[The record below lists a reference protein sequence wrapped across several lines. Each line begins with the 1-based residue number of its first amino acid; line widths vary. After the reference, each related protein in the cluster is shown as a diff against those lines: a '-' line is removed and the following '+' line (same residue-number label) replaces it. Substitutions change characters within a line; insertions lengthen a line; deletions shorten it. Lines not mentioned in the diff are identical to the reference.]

1 MKKTEMRTAIA
12 MIELIFAIVVMAI
25 VLMSA
30 PMLIS
35 TATKSGYVALQQESI
50 AAASSEIG
58 MILTRHWDERNTDQN
73 LSGPILRAAGN
84 SDLNESTN
92 AAGDPTG
99 RRAGTPASSERSFLT
114 SVGGAGGGRLDAT
127 PSASLGDDSGD
138 RDDLDDFDGNTTR
151 LQQYLLENTTTAVG
165 DYIDQNISI
174 QTTVSY
180 IDDNPDIGSSS
191 YAGSAS
197 TLTLNDPFNRGS
209 GTGDTSNIK
218 LVTVTL
224 TTNNTAV
231 ELNKTI
237 VLQAFSCNIGTY
249 NLNTKDF

>member
-1 MKKTEMRTAIA
+1 MRAAIA
-12 MIELIFAIVVMAI
+12 MIELIFAIVVMGI

-58 MILTRHWDERNTDQN
+58 LILTHHWDEGNTDLN
-73 LSGPILRAAGN
+73 ETAPILGALGN
-84 SDLNESTN
+84 SDLNEN
-92 AAGDPTG
+92 GNTG
-99 RRAGTPASSERSFLT
+99 RRAGTPESSKRSFFT
-114 SVGGAGGGRLDAT
+114 SLGGEVNAT
-127 PSASLGDDSGD
+127 ASASLGNDAGDS
-138 RDDLDDFDGNTTR
+138 DDLDDFAGTTTT
-151 LQQYLLENTTTAVG
+151 LQQYMAENTTTAVG
-165 DYIDQNISI
+165 DYIDQDIRI

-180 IDDNPDIGSSS
+180 INDVPDLGS

-197 TLTLNDPFNRGS
+197 TLTLDDPFNRGA

-218 LVTVTL
+218 LITVTL
-224 TTNNTAV
+224 TTDNNSS

-237 VLQAFSCNIGTY
+237 VLQAFSCNIGTFE
-249 NLNTKDF
+249 LNKRSF